1 MLEQERDKLTRDLGR
16 LRKSTASESSVRP
29 DALSRTCTHTQKTH
43 VHAHAETHTHT
54 HTRAGG
60 KGAHKRETRTRVRT
74 LTGRSE
80 VAWLWRGLADGR
92 SGLRGFHRGGGV
104 HMHTFPRDL

>member
-29 DALSRTCTHTQKTH
+29 EALSRTCTHTQKTH
-43 VHAHAETHTHT
+43 T
-54 HTRAGG
+54 HTRAGE
-60 KGAHKRETRTRVRT
+60 KCAHKRETRTRVRT

-80 VAWLWRGLADGR
+80 VAWLWRVLADGR
-92 SGLRGFHRGGGV
+92 SGLRGFHRGGGGV
-104 HMHTFPRDL
+104 RMRTSPRDL

>member
-29 DALSRTCTHTQKTH
+29 EALSLRACTHTQKR
-43 VHAHAETHTHT
+43 T

-80 VAWLWRGLADGR
+80 VAWLWRVLADGR
-92 SGLRGFHRGGGV
+92 SGLRGFHRGGGGV
-104 HMHTFPRDL
+104 RMHTSPRDL

>member
-29 DALSRTCTHTQKTH
+29 EALSRTCTHTQKTH

-54 HTRAGG
+54 PAGE
-60 KGAHKRETRTRVRT
+60 KCAHKRETRTRVRT

-80 VAWLWRGLADGR
+80 VAWLWRVLADGR
-92 SGLRGFHRGGGV
+92 SGLRGFHRGGGGV
-104 HMHTFPRDL
+104 RMRTSPRDL